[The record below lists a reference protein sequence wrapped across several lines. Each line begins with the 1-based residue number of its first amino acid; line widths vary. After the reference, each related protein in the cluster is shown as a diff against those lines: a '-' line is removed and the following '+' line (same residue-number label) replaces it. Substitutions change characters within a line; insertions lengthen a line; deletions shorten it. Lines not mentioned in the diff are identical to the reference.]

1 MNIAWTLVV
10 SIVVGW
16 ALISIL
22 VALAFGGVARSRDD
36 GAALLVDHD
45 EAPARIAPVLRDE
58 GVRTAM

>member
-10 SIVVGW
+10 SVVVGW
-16 ALISIL
+16 SLISIL

-36 GAALLVDHD
+36 GAALLADQD

-58 GVRTAM
+58 GVRTAI